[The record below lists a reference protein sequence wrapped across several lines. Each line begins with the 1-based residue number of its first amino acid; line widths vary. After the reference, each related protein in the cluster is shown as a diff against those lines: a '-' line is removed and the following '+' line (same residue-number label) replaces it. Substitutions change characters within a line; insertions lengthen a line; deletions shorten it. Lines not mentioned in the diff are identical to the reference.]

1 MLVLKNP
8 NSTVVIANPGIRA
21 MVETSFRQLLTD
33 FDFPY
38 APDTHG
44 WFLVLEHSQ
53 ELDNTEPFHGLYS
66 MRTILTE
73 QLFEHVLHCD
83 DFFEVVV
90 ALGDAEAVAVYVPES
105 ILSPEQQAEL
115 VRLSESVE

>member
-1 MLVLKNP
+1 MLLLKNP
-8 NSTVVIANPGIRA
+8 NSTGFIANPGIRA
-21 MVETSFRQLLTD
+21 MVEASFRQLLTD
-33 FDFPY
+33 FDLLY

-73 QLFEHVLHCD
+73 QLFEHVQRCD
-83 DFFEVVV
+83 GFFEVVV

-105 ILSPEQQAEL
+105 LLSPEQQAEL
-115 VRLSESVE
+115 ARLSEGVE